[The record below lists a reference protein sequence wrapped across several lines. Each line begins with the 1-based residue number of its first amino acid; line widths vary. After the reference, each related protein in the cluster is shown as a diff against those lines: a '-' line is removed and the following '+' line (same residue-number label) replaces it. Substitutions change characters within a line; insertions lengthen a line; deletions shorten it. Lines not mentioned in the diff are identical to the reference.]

1 MRTEHWFV
9 AGTIIVS
16 LLLSACGG
24 KNAVQKAAPQEQ
36 RVSLATFD
44 YKKAAAAHS
53 KEKVI
58 RYEALMLQDFKERR
72 AEQLQIA
79 RSSFA
84 SIKNL
89 QYMQQL
95 SKMGYLEADMQTRM
109 AELRNVEKEKLTF
122 MQSKWMKE
130 ANAKI
135 ATRRQD
141 IESEYQLELFNLRIQ
156 LENARLKP
164 AEVENLNKRIAQ
176 KKQEREQR
184 LAALF
189 HERDAY
195 IKEQAEPYLQELDG
209 RLAEKNSQLL
219 ERNAA
224 ETKGV
229 EQQYDERLK
238 DAPQAL
244 ARAMQLLDQEIA
256 RLERR
261 QVSLSEEVGRD
272 VLEVAKRVA
281 AKHSCELSL
290 VKQEHSLDITEEVL
304 HEVKMTK

>member
-24 KNAVQKAAPQEQ
+24 KNAVQNAVPQEQ
-36 RVSLATFD
+36 RVRLATFD

-189 HERDAY
+189 QERDAY

-261 QVSLSEEVGRD
+261 QASLSEEVGRD